1 MAATSWY
8 AWEKE
13 SMVQAHSQKNGAFLN
28 DCKPEQQLFYAAM
41 DLFGVKKDV
50 LAIIEQCWPEQ

>member
-1 MAATSWY
+1 
-8 AWEKE
+8 
-13 SMVQAHSQKNGAFLN
+13 MVQAHSQKNGAFLN